1 MRQPKQK
8 IGAQRDD
15 SDFDSEID
23 DINLETAFEFYDI
36 MTPVEK
42 LTAIM
47 ARTKSLKSKSERMT
61 QALKKLAG
69 ESSDESIGELNDEVF

>member
-1 MRQPKQK
+1 MRQTKQK

-23 DINLETAFEFYDI
+23 YINLETAFEFYDI